1 MFDSLL
7 NLITESSINFS
18 NNLSAWNHNIFYLL
32 ILIDFIL
39 IILIAYFN
47 PEKIERLP
55 ITLFGLLFSAF
66 VGLCLFAWLPSIWS
80 MGWDTVQYL
89 ASKAADGQITMNPA
103 DFLNQALSIVGHLF
117 SSAASNAG
125 WNPLQFMGNTLISV
139 VIAFGVFFLFAII
152 ILEIIVNYIMWSVL
166 GAFGGIFVVMYALKA
181 TRPSFLMYM
190 KYMFGLL
197 FKSFGLFIMISMLS
211 VYLNTY
217 SDYDK
222 NLGVPPATPNC
233 TVVKEV
239 QEQILS
245 CSTIKCKTD
254 LAPSLSAAQKLCS
267 KEEHALNAWKI
278 KASHGFIER
287 GLILLLGVYCT

>member
-1 MFDSLL
+1 
-7 NLITESSINFS
+7 
-18 NNLSAWNHNIFYLL
+18 
-32 ILIDFIL
+32 
-39 IILIAYFN
+39 
-47 PEKIERLP
+47 
-55 ITLFGLLFSAF
+55 
-66 VGLCLFAWLPSIWS
+66 

-89 ASKAADGQITMNPA
+89 ASKAADGHITINPA

-181 TRPSFLMYM
+181 TRPSFLMYI

-222 NLGVPPATPNC
+222 NLGVPPAY
-233 TVVKEV
+233 
-239 QEQILS
+239 
-245 CSTIKCKTD
+245 
-254 LAPSLSAAQKLCS
+254 AKL
-267 KEEHALNAWKI
+267 
-278 KASHGFIER
+278 
-287 GLILLLGVYCT
+287 YCC